1 MVVNELVLLI
11 VVASVSVYVNLDSAS
26 SRVMDLIVKEICNK
40 YAPFVER
47 NIFSYS
53 TLSPI

>member
-1 MVVNELVLLI
+1 
-11 VVASVSVYVNLDSAS
+11 
-26 SRVMDLIVKEICNK
+26 MDLIVKEICNK

-53 TLSPI
+53 TLGPI